1 MTAADMPLA
10 GETSLVI
17 GVTGHRNLRETE
29 LPRLRGEVRA
39 FFEGLRRDFP
49 DLPLVLLAPLAAG
62 ADQLGAGVAL
72 DLGIRVIAVLPVPAA
87 VYRDDFND
95 AASLAEFERQ
105 LALCEVLELDILSA
119 SNPDAALQPGIE
131 RNLQYAQVGVFTS
144 SHSHILLALWD
155 GTDNGFLGGTAQV
168 VQYHLHGHV
177 SSELDRR
184 QAAMATLGLDEESL
198 VFHVPAGR
206 EGDDSDQAGPS
217 RWLTSKEGI
226 SRHETM
232 PATFTTQFKRQS
244 EYNHD
249 RRQYRAQIAEIKSS
263 PALDCPI
270 HRQFLAADWLAS
282 TYRRRVS
289 RILLTTYLLTALMG
303 YSFILYSDVMAKD
316 VMIYL
321 FLLFF
326 LAGIGVNSVAKRREW
341 HRQYIDYRA
350 LAEGLRVQS
359 YWRRAGIVD
368 TNRPAFA
375 HDNFLQKQDV
385 ELGWIRNAMRS
396 AGLEGMLQPTNPEQD
411 SIGRVI
417 REWIGDSESPGQLA
431 YYSATSEK
439 RVRQH
444 RRNEWLAMTCL
455 WLGISLS
462 VVLAVFALSLNG
474 TTQNMLVVAMG
485 VLSVT
490 AAVHEAYA
498 YKKADKELIKQYRF
512 MARIFSAAKSRLEK
526 SRSHEEQRRIL
537 RTLGEAALAE
547 HAEWT
552 LMHRERPLESS
563 KI

>member
-1 MTAADMPLA
+1 MTLA
-10 GETSLVI
+10 LRPVEKTRLVV
-17 GVTGHRNLRETE
+17 GVTGHRNLRQTE
-29 LPRLRGEVRA
+29 LPRLRKEVRA

-49 DLPLVLLAPLAAG
+49 ELPLTLLAPLAAG
-62 ADQLGAGVAL
+62 ADQLVAGIAL
-72 DLGIRVIAVLPVPAA
+72 ELGIHVIAVLPVPSAI
-87 VYRDDFND
+87 YRDDFED
-95 AASLAEFERQ
+95 AASLEEFNRQ
-105 LALCEVLELDILSA
+105 LAQCEALELDIINS
-119 SNPDAALQPGIE
+119 SNPDAALQPGVE

-168 VQYHLHGHV
+168 VQFHLHG
-177 SSELDRR
+177 SISGELDRR
-184 QAAMATLGLDEESL
+184 QAAMTTLGLDEESL
-198 VFHVPAGR
+198 VFHIPTGR
-206 EGDDSDQAGPS
+206 ENDEHDHEGVGQ
-217 RWLTSKEGI
+217 WLTSAEGVT
-226 SRHETM
+226 RHSEM
-232 PATFTTQFKRQS
+232 PKSFVTQFKRQS

-249 RRQYRAQIAEIKSS
+249 RLQYHDRIAGIQSS
-263 PALDCPI
+263 PNLDCPI
-270 HRQFLAADWLAS
+270 HRQFVAADWLAT
-282 TYRRRVS
+282 TYRKRVS
-289 RILLTTYLLTALMG
+289 RILMVTYLLAALMG

-316 VMIYL
+316 IMIYL

-326 LAGIGVNSVAKRREW
+326 LAGIGVNSIARRREW

-359 YWRRAGIVD
+359 YWRRSGIVD
-368 TNRPAFA
+368 TSRPAFA

-385 ELGWIRNAMRS
+385 ELGWIRNVMRS
-396 AGLEGMLQPTNPEQD
+396 AGLDGMLQALNPEQD
-411 SIGRVI
+411 GIDKVI
-417 REWIGDSESPGQLA
+417 DEWIGSAESPGQLA

-439 RVRQH
+439 RVRHH
-444 RRNEWLAMTCL
+444 RRNEWLALTCL

-462 VVLAVFALSLNG
+462 VVLAVFALSLHG
-474 TTQNMLVVAMG
+474 FMQNAMVVAMG

-512 MARIFSAAKSRLEK
+512 MVRIFSAAKSRLEK
-526 SRSHEEQRRIL
+526 SRSIEEKRRIL

-552 LMHRERPLESS
+552 LMHRERPLDNS